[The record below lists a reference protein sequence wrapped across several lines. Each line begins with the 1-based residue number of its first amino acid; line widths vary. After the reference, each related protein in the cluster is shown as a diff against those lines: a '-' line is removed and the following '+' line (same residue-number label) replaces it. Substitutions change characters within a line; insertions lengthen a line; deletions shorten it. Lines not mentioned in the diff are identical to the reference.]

1 MRLLNISA
9 LLLTFAGLAFSQTL
23 ALKPGD
29 RVVFYGDSITDQRLY
44 TTFAESYFVT
54 RFPTMPLTFTH
65 SGWGGDRVSGGG
77 GGNADTRLDRDVFPY
92 KPTVVTIML
101 GMNDGAYKALD
112 QPLFEKFQAGYRHIV
127 EAIKKN
133 DPATRIVA
141 IQPSAYDDVTREFKV
156 EGGYNAT
163 LVRYSAFLK
172 DLAASD
178 RLGLADLNGPVVE
191 MLKKANAANPT
202 EAQKIIPDR
211 VHPGP
216 AGHIVMAAALLKA
229 WNAPALVTDVDIDAA
244 ATGATAKNAKISNF
258 EKAAALSWDQ
268 LDAALPMPIDP
279 NDKLL
284 NFAVDSSD
292 LIDTLDQEML
302 RVRNLSAA
310 KLELRIDGAA
320 VATFTKEQL
329 EAGVN
334 LARLNTPM
342 LKQALTVHQLTV
354 QRATAH
360 NIRWRQVQV
369 PMTAEA
375 EKNKTAAMGALDGL
389 DRQLARLQRDAAQPR
404 EHHYELRA
412 VN

>member
-9 LLLTFAGLAFSQTL
+9 LLFAFAGLAFSQTL

-127 EAIKKN
+127 GAIKKN

-163 LVRYSAFLK
+163 LLRYSAFLK
-172 DLAASD
+172 EARSRTRRSSRRPAA
-178 RLGLADLNGPVVE
+178 
-191 MLKKANAANPT
+191 
-202 EAQKIIPDR
+202 
-211 VHPGP
+211 
-216 AGHIVMAAALLKA
+216 
-229 WNAPALVTDVDIDAA
+229 
-244 ATGATAKNAKISNF
+244 
-258 EKAAALSWDQ
+258 
-268 LDAALPMPIDP
+268 
-279 NDKLL
+279 
-284 NFAVDSSD
+284 
-292 LIDTLDQEML
+292 
-302 RVRNLSAA
+302 
-310 KLELRIDGAA
+310 
-320 VATFTKEQL
+320 
-329 EAGVN
+329 
-334 LARLNTPM
+334 
-342 LKQALTVHQLTV
+342 
-354 QRATAH
+354 RASE
-360 NIRWRQVQV
+360 R
-369 PMTAEA
+369 
-375 EKNKTAAMGALDGL
+375 
-389 DRQLARLQRDAAQPR
+389 
-404 EHHYELRA
+404 
-412 VN
+412 